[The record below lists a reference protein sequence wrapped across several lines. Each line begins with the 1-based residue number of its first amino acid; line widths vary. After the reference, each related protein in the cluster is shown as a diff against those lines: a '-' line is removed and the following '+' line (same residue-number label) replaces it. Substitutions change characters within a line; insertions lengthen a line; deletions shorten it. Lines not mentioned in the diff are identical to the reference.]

1 MRFHC
6 GQDSTHSNSIG
17 ICLYFPTSPILP
29 GPHNLFLNQQIGI
42 FIIFILICPSL
53 AVLAVIICGVGVHH
67 SICRSISH
75 LPQCHQVEYGV
86 RGEGYN
92 NNNNNTGSGGQRGW
106 EKCDSSIAVF
116 LTQG

>member
-1 MRFHC
+1 MINIILIRPAILLFP
-6 GQDSTHSNSIG
+6 IY
-17 ICLYFPTSPILP
+17 IYIYYLLYLMEHINIILIRP
-29 GPHNLFLNQQIGI
+29 VW
-42 FIIFILICPSL
+42 ICPSL
-53 AVLAVIICGVGVHH
+53 AVLAVVICGVGVRH

-92 NNNNNTGSGGQRGW
+92 NNYNNTGSGGQRGW
-106 EKCDSSIAVF
+106 EKCDTSIAVF